1 MAQKEERS
9 TPYKGEVQTENRSTG
24 ALLQEASELPLRL
37 RAYRLLRKILIGF
50 ILISIV
56 NGLFA
61 YLFYTPKMYRINREN
76 RQLVERYYLLQDR
89 IRLLEAEIKEVR
101 HRDSHIYRPLFSIDT
116 LSIEGIYTPYPH
128 TKYAPLESDLHASL
142 MIGTWKQMDQ
152 LARSLYEESLSL
164 DELQILAKNK
174 EQLSTAIPALWPIE
188 RSLLRN
194 GIDPFGWRIH
204 PIYHRRIF
212 HKGVDLPGNVGD
224 PIYAT
229 GDATVESIDER
240 NSRKG
245 YGRQILLNH
254 EFGYKTRY
262 AHLNKV
268 LVKPGD
274 RIVRGQLIGELGRSG
289 GVTGPHLHY
298 EVIYRGE
305 VVNPINY
312 FNKNM
317 TPEEYERIM
326 TEIRE
331 QNLEKYDR

>member
-1 MAQKEERS
+1 MTPKES
-9 TPYKGEVQTENRSTG
+9 PKKSD
-24 ALLQEASELPLRL
+24 LRL
-37 RAYRLLRKILIGF
+37 EKAASAPYRLRIYRLVRKILLGF
-50 ILISIV
+50 IFISIV
-56 NGLFA
+56 NGLFS
-61 YLFYTPKMYRINREN
+61 YFFYTPKMYRINREN
-76 RQLVERYYLLQDR
+76 RDLVVQYYILQDKLR
-89 IRLLEAEIKEVR
+89 AMERKLDEIA
-101 HRDSHIYRPLFSIDT
+101 HRDNYVYRSLFSTDS
-116 LSIEGIYTPYPH
+116 LQIEGVNTPYPES
-128 TKYAPLESDLHASL
+128 KYAPLEQDIHSSL
-142 MIGTWKQMDQ
+142 MIGTWKQMDRV
-152 LARSLYEESLSL
+152 ARRLYAQSLSL
-164 DELQILAKNK
+164 DELQNLSHNK
-174 EQLSTAIPALWPIE
+174 ERLSTAIPALWPID

-204 PIYHRRIF
+204 PIYHARIF

-245 YGRQILLNH
+245 YGRQVLLDH

-262 AHLNKV
+262 AHLSKV
-268 LVKPGD
+268 LVKPGEK
-274 RIVRGQLIGELGRSG
+274 IVRGQLIGELGRSG

-298 EVIYRGE
+298 EVIHQGQ

-326 TEIRE
+326 AEVRE
-331 QNLEKYDR
+331 QNLEKFEQQEDEQ

>member
-1 MAQKEERS
+1 MEKKEGLQ
-9 TPYKGEVQTENRSTG
+9 PPFQGEEPKRR
-24 ALLQEASELPLRL
+24 EAEGGRQDSSSSPLRL
-37 RAYRLLRKILIGF
+37 KAYRLVRKILLGF
-50 ILISIV
+50 ILISMV

-61 YLFYTPKMYRINREN
+61 YFFYTPKMYRINREN
-76 RQLVERYYLLQDR
+76 RQLVERYYLLQER
-89 IRLLEAEIKEVR
+89 IRLLQEEIREVR
-101 HRDSHIYRPLFSIDT
+101 HRDNHIYRPLFAIDT
-116 LSIEGIYTPYPH
+116 LRIDGVYTPYPAA
-128 TKYAPLESDLHASL
+128 KYASLEHDLHASL
-142 MIGTWKQMDQ
+142 MVGTWRQMDQ
-152 LARSLYEESLSL
+152 LARQLYEESRSL
-164 DELQILAKNK
+164 DELQILSMNK
-174 EQLSTAIPALWPIE
+174 ERLSTAIPALWPIE

-229 GDATVESIDER
+229 GDATVESIDTR

-245 YGRQILLNH
+245 YGRQVLLNH

-268 LVKPGD
+268 FVKPGEK
-274 RIVRGQLIGELGRSG
+274 IVRGQLIGELGRSG

-298 EVIYRGE
+298 EVIYRGQ

-317 TPEEYERIM
+317 TTEEYERIM
-326 TEIRE
+326 AEIRE
-331 QNLEKYDR
+331 QNLEKYDQ

>member
-1 MAQKEERS
+1 MQQEGLKEEISR
-9 TPYKGEVQTENRSTG
+9 EDRG
-24 ALLQEASELPLRL
+24 AQFRL
-37 RAYRLLRKILIGF
+37 RAYRIVRKLLLGF
-50 ILISIV
+50 IFISIV
-56 NGLFA
+56 NGLFS
-61 YLFYTPKMYRINREN
+61 YFFYTPKLFRINREN
-76 RQLVERYYLLQDR
+76 RELVLKYYILADKIKSMQQEVQH
-89 IRLLEAEIKEVR
+89 IRQ
-101 HRDSHIYRPLFSIDT
+101 RDNSVYRPLFSTDS
-116 LSIEGIYTPYPH
+116 LSIEGIHTPYPQS
-128 TKYAPLESDLHASL
+128 KYADLESDLHSSL
-142 MIGTWKQMDQ
+142 LISTWKQLDAA
-152 LARSLYEESLSL
+152 ARELYEESVSL
-164 DELQILAKNK
+164 DELQILSKNK
-174 EQLSTAIPALWPIE
+174 ERLSTAIPALWPID

-229 GDATVESIDER
+229 GDATVESIDTR
-240 NSRKG
+240 NSRRG

-274 RIVRGQLIGELGRSG
+274 KITRGQLIGELGRSG

-298 EVIYRGE
+298 EVIYNSE

-317 TPEEYERIM
+317 TAEEYEEIM
-326 TEIRE
+326 ATLRE
-331 QNLEKYDR
+331 QNLEKYDEE

>member
-1 MAQKEERS
+1 MHTKEPHNELQLYTQKEGS
-9 TPYKGEVQTENRSTG
+9 LPY
-24 ALLQEASELPLRL
+24 RL
-37 RAYRLLRKILIGF
+37 RIYRLVRKLLLGF
-50 ILISIV
+50 IFISIV
-56 NGLFA
+56 NGLFS
-61 YLFYTPKMYRINREN
+61 YFFYTPKMYRINREN
-76 RQLVERYYLLQDR
+76 RDLVVKYYILQDKLR
-89 IRLLEAEIKEVR
+89 NLEREMDEIA
-101 HRDSHIYRPLFSIDT
+101 HRDRYVYRPLFSTDT
-116 LSIEGIYTPYPH
+116 LRIEGIDTPYPES
-128 TKYAPLESDLHASL
+128 KYAPLKEDIHSSL

-152 LARSLYEESLSL
+152 MARELYARSVSL
-164 DELQILAKNK
+164 DELQNLSKNK
-174 EQLSTAIPALWPIE
+174 ERLSTAIPALWPID

-224 PIYAT
+224 PVYAT

-245 YGRQILLNH
+245 YGRQVLLDH

-262 AHLNKV
+262 AHLSKV
-268 LVKPGD
+268 LVKPGEK
-274 RIVRGQLIGELGRSG
+274 IVRGQLIGELGRSG

-298 EVIYRGE
+298 EVIHQGE

-326 TEIRE
+326 AEVRE
-331 QNLEKYDR
+331 QNLEKFDEE

>member
-1 MAQKEERS
+1 MTRNEHTVASQSPPHKVRS
-9 TPYKGEVQTENRSTG
+9 APYRM
-24 ALLQEASELPLRL
+24 RI
-37 RAYRLLRKILIGF
+37 YRLVRKILLGF
-50 ILISIV
+50 IFISIV
-56 NGLFA
+56 NGLFS
-61 YLFYTPKMYRINREN
+61 YFFYTPKMYRINREN
-76 RQLVERYYLLQDR
+76 RDLVVKYHILLDKLRTIDR
-89 IRLLEAEIKEVR
+89 EMKEIA
-101 HRDSHIYRPLFSIDT
+101 HRDNYVYRALFSTDS
-116 LSIEGIYTPYPH
+116 LHIEGVNTPYPEA
-128 TKYAPLESDLHASL
+128 KYASLQEDIHASL
-142 MIGTWKQMDQ
+142 MTDTWKRMDQ
-152 LARSLYEESLSL
+152 TARELYARSVSL
-164 DELQILAKNK
+164 DELQNLSKNK
-174 EQLSTAIPALWPIE
+174 ERLSTAIPALWPID
-188 RSLLRN
+188 RALLRN

-229 GDATVESIDER
+229 GDATVESIDTR

-245 YGRQILLNH
+245 YGRQILLDH

-262 AHLNKV
+262 AHLSKV

-274 RIVRGQLIGELGRSG
+274 KIVRGQLIGELGRSG

-298 EVIYRGE
+298 EVIHQGA

-326 TEIRE
+326 AEVRE
-331 QNLEKYDR
+331 QNLEKFDEEQ

>member
-1 MAQKEERS
+1 MSREA
-9 TPYKGEVQTENRSTG
+9 PHTEPQIRP
-24 ALLQEASELPLRL
+24 QEAS
-37 RAYRLLRKILIGF
+37 RASYRVQIYRLVRKLLLGF
-50 ILISIV
+50 IFISIV
-56 NGLFA
+56 NGLFS

-76 RQLVERYYLLQDR
+76 RDLVVKYYILQDKLR
-89 IRLLEAEIKEVR
+89 SLNRQMEEIA
-101 HRDSHIYRPLFSIDT
+101 HRDNYVYRTLFSTDS
-116 LSIEGIYTPYPH
+116 LRIEGINTPYNDS
-128 TKYAPLESDLHASL
+128 KYAHLKEDIHASL
-142 MIGTWKQMDQ
+142 MISTWRQMDQ
-152 LARSLYEESLSL
+152 MARDLYARSVSL
-164 DELQILAKNK
+164 DELQNLSKNK
-174 EQLSTAIPALWPIE
+174 ERLSTAIPALWPIN

-204 PIYHRRIF
+204 PIYHQRIF

-224 PIYAT
+224 PVYAT

-245 YGRQILLNH
+245 YGRQVLLDH

-262 AHLNKV
+262 AHLSKV
-268 LVKPGD
+268 LVKPGEK
-274 RIVRGQLIGELGRSG
+274 IVRGQLIGELGRSG

-298 EVIYRGE
+298 EVIHQGE

-326 TEIRE
+326 AELRE
-331 QNLEKYDR
+331 QNLEKFDQEEYGTTKQE